1 MFNVLLVDD
10 SRNFRSNLATI
21 LRDTYPLLGVE
32 EAADGT
38 AALQVIARRNIGLIL
53 MDIKLPGENG
63 IQLTRRIK
71 ASAAH
76 IIIVILTGYDVPHY
90 RQAAF
95 RNGADC
101 FLYKGAAS
109 CMNDV
114 LARVDGA
121 MQAART
127 TP

>member
-10 SRNFRSNLATI
+10 SQSFRSNLSAI
-21 LRDTYPLLGVE
+21 LRDAYPLLGIE
-32 EAADGT
+32 EAGDG
-38 AALQVIARRNIGLIL
+38 AEALRVIARREIGLIL

-63 IQLTRRIK
+63 IVLTRRIK
-71 ASAAH
+71 VSAAH
-76 IIIVILTGYDVPHY
+76 IIVVILTGYDVPQY

-95 RNGADC
+95 RSGADC

-121 MQAART
+121 IQAART

>member
-10 SRNFRSNLATI
+10 SKNFRSNLAAI
-21 LRDTYPLLGVE
+21 LRDTHPLLGVE
-32 EAADGT
+32 EAEDANE
-38 AALQVIARRNIGLIL
+38 ALRVISRRDIGLIL
-53 MDIKLPGENG
+53 MDIKLPGDNG
-63 IQLTRRIK
+63 IVLTGRIK

-76 IIIVILTGYDVPHY
+76 ISIVILTGYDIPQY

-95 RNGADC
+95 RSGADC

-114 LARVDGA
+114 LARVEGA
-121 MQAART
+121 VQVRR
-127 TP
+127 